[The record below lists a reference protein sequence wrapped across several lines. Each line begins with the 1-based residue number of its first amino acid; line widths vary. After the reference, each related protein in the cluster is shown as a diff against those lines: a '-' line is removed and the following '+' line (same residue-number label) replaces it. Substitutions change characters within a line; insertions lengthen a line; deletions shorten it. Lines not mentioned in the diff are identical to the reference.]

1 MRARRLGFS
10 AVVGHDDLKLALL
23 LAAIDPGIG
32 GVLLRGDK
40 GSGKT
45 TLARGL
51 AALLPGDAPFVELPL
66 GTTEDRALGSI
77 DLASALATGQERVR
91 RGLLAD
97 ADGGVLYVDEVNL
110 LADHLVDT
118 LLDVAVS
125 GEHRLER
132 DGVSVVQPARFVLVG
147 TMNPEEGELRPQL
160 LDRFGLCVTVTAP
173 DDPLVRAEIV
183 RRRLAFDRA
192 AGNRAAFDRA
202 AGDRAAGDR
211 AVAGD
216 GPGPGDVGPGDAGPD
231 PDDADPDD
239 LALRQRLAAT
249 RPAGLGEAALAFA
262 THLALAVGAEGV
274 RADLVLCRA
283 AAALAG
289 WEGRPAAEVA
299 DVERVAPVVLAH
311 RRRRS
316 PFDPPVLPPDELADA
331 VERARH
337 ASGEA
342 ARTPAPNGGSPAHE
356 PPSAPP
362 PADGDHPPGGGPA
375 SPSTGGARA
384 QAPSAG
390 PPAPPAPPDGDS
402 NPGAPPPDG
411 RPSPGSPGAPPGPAD
426 PTDGRP
432 RGGAPGSP
440 PPSGRPGPADTPGQA
455 HPAPW
460 GAARAVPV
468 LPGPAPGAPAHGG
481 SGATGGGGRPQ
492 GPRQGGSPATTPGG
506 ARGRQVRDEPYDPGA
521 GRPVAVTASVRTF
534 AQRRAIDPAARPE
547 PRDLRAGVRQDRPGT
562 LVVIALDTSGSMGAR
577 HRVEAAT
584 GAVLGLLT
592 DAYQRRDR
600 VAVVTFD
607 GQGARVA
614 LAPTSSVEVARTR
627 LADLHTGGTTPLAA
641 GLRTALDLA
650 VRQPGVG
657 ARGHAVLVVVT
668 DGRATGPGAGA
679 AAHPVTADPLAAALE
694 AGRAV
699 RAAGVPALVLDAE
712 TGTPRLGLATRL
724 AEAMGAPCQPLASLP
739 AALHTLTAP

>member
-1 MRARRLGFS
+1 VSGRSFGFS

-51 AALLPGDAPFVELPL
+51 AALLPGSAPFVELPL
-66 GTTEDRALGSI
+66 GATEDRVLGSI
-77 DLASALATGQERVR
+77 DLAAALTTGQEHVR

-160 LDRFGLCVTVTAP
+160 LDRFGLCVTVMTP
-173 DDPLVRAEIV
+173 HDPAVRAEIV

-192 AGNRAAFDRA
+192 PARS
-202 AGDRAAGDR
+202 
-211 AVAGD
+211 
-216 GPGPGDVGPGDAGPD
+216 PGEATDPADV
-231 PDDADPDD
+231 
-239 LALRQRLAAT
+239 ALRDRLAGTA
-249 RPAGLGEAALAFA
+249 PAAVDDEAVAFA

-289 WEGRPAAEVA
+289 WEGRPAADVA
-299 DVERVAPVVLAH
+299 DVERVAPLALAH

-316 PFDPPVLPPDELADA
+316 PFDPPVLPPDELAEALDDA
-331 VERARH
+331 RRSADL
-337 ASGEA
+337 
-342 ARTPAPNGGSPAHE
+342 PAH
-356 PPSAPP
+356 S
-362 PADGDHPPGGGPA
+362 G
-375 SPSTGGARA
+375 SGGAAESPRSGGA
-384 QAPSAG
+384 DPG
-390 PPAPPAPPDGDS
+390 PRPPAPPEAPTSEADARPDAESPRSGGADPGPRPPAPPEAPTSDVAWGPERTA
-402 NPGAPPPDG
+402 PGLPTAAG
-411 RPSPGSPGAPPGPAD
+411 RAAAPGPA
-426 PTDGRP
+426 GR
-432 RGGAPGSP
+432 RAA
-440 PPSGRPGPADTPGQA
+440 GRS
-455 HPAPW
+455 
-460 GAARAVPV
+460 V
-468 LPGPAPGAPAHGG
+468 
-481 SGATGGGGRPQ
+481 GATGPAGRHVRDEAFVPGGGRP
-492 GPRQGGSPATTPGG
+492 
-506 ARGRQVRDEPYDPGA
+506 
-521 GRPVAVTASVRTF
+521 VAATASIRSY
-534 AQRRAIDPAARPE
+534 AQRRAADPGARPE
-547 PRDLRAGVRQDRPGT
+547 PGDLRASVREDKPGT

-577 HRVEAAT
+577 QRVEAAT

-607 GQGARVA
+607 GGGARVA

-650 VRQPGVG
+650 VRQPGAD
-657 ARGHAVLVVVT
+657 ARAHAVVVVVT
-668 DGRATGPGAGA
+668 DGRATGPAEGD
-679 AAHPVTADPLAAALE
+679 PVDEALA
-694 AGRAV
+694 AGRAI
-699 RAAGVPALVLDAE
+699 RAAGVAALVLDAE
-712 TGTPRLGLATRL
+712 TGTPRLGLAARL
-724 AEAMGAPCQPLASLP
+724 ADAMAAPCRPLATLP
-739 AALHTLTAP
+739 EALHTLTAAAP